1 MAEDRW
7 TADQDSRR
15 TRSSSD
21 SVPTSET
28 RQSAPSSGERRNHAA
43 GTGKGADT
51 ARTTAPS
58 RPAGST
64 GQSSPY
70 SYKPHEPVERKAQ
83 PHQREAQARKETLQ
97 SRNSPQS
104 RSEAQR
110 RPQGA
115 QSQARDPQTR
125 RAQSAQGAQSA
136 GTNSRNARSSQEARP
151 YGAGSRQSTAS
162 STRSQNAQPQNR
174 SRQTSASGS
183 SRPSAAQGSGH
194 QEAPRRSA
202 ANGGPSSSAAR
213 QNQHPRQQ
221 GGRQGGNALTRAL
234 GAIGNGILYLL
245 SLLGRF
251 IRFLGSGL
259 ASLFRRSK
267 AAFAV
272 LVVVVVIALVG
283 VVDFGTN
290 YGRAY
295 DGVSIGGLDVS
306 GMTEEEIVELLDE
319 TYGELLES
327 ASATV
332 YASEEAAAGEGA
344 DEEEVDAELL
354 TAEEELAS
362 ITSWEVSAE
371 DLAAELPSE
380 ELAAEAVSVG
390 RDDEGLAERIDAALN
405 GREIDVYLSFG
416 EDELEDFAS
425 TLDLTLGVERV
436 DCNFVV
442 EDGVATVT
450 EGSDGYEVDRDELAD
465 QLEEIFLYSEDGCGS
480 FVATV
485 EYAAVRI
492 SEEEAQEVCDLVN
505 AAIANGAQLL
515 CNEGV
520 LEISAEELGSWIV
533 GEVEETEDGYELV
546 PHVDESAAK
555 SSIVAFATEYYTG
568 EEMIVSFEKDDDG
581 NVTVSVESS
590 ATIPLVD
597 ETTEAL
603 EEALFAENTGSAY
616 SGEAPAV
623 SISFGKAPDEMTVDE
638 ALDLGVIEV
647 IASYTTTFSTGSSAA
662 NRNSNIALAAEYLN
676 NSIVDPGESWSFN
689 DVCGERTEERGF
701 LAAGA
706 IVYGEYGSD
715 VGGGIC
721 QVATTI
727 FNALYESGLPITER
741 HAHSLYIS
749 SYPAG
754 RDAAVSWPDLDLVW
768 ENDTDS
774 SILLC
779 VTCGDASLTATLYG
793 VDPGYV
799 VESEVGEWEEGEEYS
814 TITEVDEDL
823 EPGESYVETTGVNG
837 RKISVTRLVY
847 DSDGNL
853 LREDVFSSTYGAVD
867 EVIVVGPDSDEESE
881 EEEETEEEETE
892 ETQETEEAKESEES
906 AESQDAAANEEES
919 SSEDAAASEDASSG
933 ENSGSGDDAAASS
946 DADEADSSEDESSA
960 DESSSST
967 EDSSAATSDGEDA
980 SDSSEDESSE
990 SASAD
995 SGASEVST
1003 SDDAAASAEESTG

>member
-1 MAEDRW
+1 MP
-7 TADQDSRR
+7 SY
-15 TRSSSD
+15 
-21 SVPTSET
+21 ET
-28 RQSAPSSGERRNHAA
+28 RQSAPSSAERRKNAVDAA
-43 GTGKGADT
+43 SS
-51 ARTTAPS
+51 RTTASS
-58 RPAGST
+58 RPEGSK
-64 GQSSPY
+64 GQASSY

-83 PHQREAQARKETLQ
+83 PHQRESQTHKNI
-97 SRNSPQS
+97 SRNAGSSQG

-110 RPQGA
+110 RTQGA
-115 QSQARDPQTR
+115 QNQTKSSQAHRQ
-125 RAQSAQGAQSA
+125 QSTQGAQGAGEKPRTERA
-136 GTNSRNARSSQEARP
+136 SQEARP
-151 YGAGSRQSTAS
+151 YSGGARQTPSSSRHGQNENPQSRPRQTASAAGSR
-162 STRSQNAQPQNR
+162 
-174 SRQTSASGS
+174 
-183 SRPSAAQGSGH
+183 PSVSQGSGR
-194 QEAPRRSA
+194 QEAPRRSSA
-202 ANGGPSSSAAR
+202 SSGRPSNAPH
-213 QNQHPRQQ
+213 QNQDPRQQ
-221 GGRQGGNALTRAL
+221 GGKQNGSALAQAL
-234 GAIGNGILYLL
+234 RAIGNGILYLL

-267 AAFAV
+267 VAFAV
-272 LVVVVVIALVG
+272 LVVVVVVALVG

-295 DGVSIGGLDVS
+295 DGVSVGGLDVS

-332 YASEEAAAGEGA
+332 YASEEAATGGDA

-362 ITSWEVSAE
+362 ITSWVVSAE

-390 RDDEGLAERIDAALN
+390 RDDEGLLERIEAALD
-405 GREIDVYLSFG
+405 GREIDVYLTFG
-416 EDELEDFAS
+416 EEELEEFAS
-425 TLDLTLGVERV
+425 TLDLTLGVEHV
-436 DCNFVV
+436 DYSFVV

-465 QLEEIFLYSEDGCGS
+465 QLEEVFLASEDGSGS

-485 EYAAVRI
+485 DYVPVRI
-492 SEEEAQEVCDLVN
+492 DEEEAQRVCDLVN
-505 AAIANGAQLL
+505 AAIANGAELL

-568 EEMIVSFEKDDDG
+568 EEMIVSFDKDDDG

-597 ETTEAL
+597 ETAEAL
-603 EEALFAENTGSAY
+603 EEALFAEDTGSAY
-616 SGEAPAV
+616 SGETPAV
-623 SISFGKAPDEMTVDE
+623 SISFGEAPDEMTVDE
-638 ALDLGVIEV
+638 ALDLGAIEV

-823 EPGESYVETTGVNG
+823 EPGESYVETSGVNG
-837 RKISVTRLVY
+837 RKITVTRLVY

-853 LREDVFSSTYGAVD
+853 LHEDVFSSTYGAVD

-881 EEEETEEEETE
+881 EEEEAE
-892 ETQETEEAKESEES
+892 ETQETEESEES
-906 AESQDAAANEEES
+906 AESQDATADEEETSSEDTAASEEAASSEDSS
-919 SSEDAAASEDASSG
+919 SSEDAASSDSEATESSSDASS
-933 ENSGSGDDAAASS
+933 E
-946 DADEADSSEDESSA
+946 E
-960 DESSSST
+960 
-967 EDSSAATSDGEDA
+967 EDSSSAEESSTAE
-980 SDSSEDESSE
+980 SDSDAAESGAEGESSE
-990 SASAD
+990 SSSEASD
-995 SGASEVST
+995 ASDVSDDVST
-1003 SDDAAASAEESTG
+1003 SDDAAESAEDSTG